1 MAEPAPRVTLVR
13 GDYTV
18 APGDEWTSAAA
29 QAHVYVVSRE
39 TTGPVWRASDFGAYE
54 KYAPLGTMHLACDR
68 CGQSVICLS
77 PDIRGA
83 PYRVSAAEILA
94 GILAHLRQCHADVVA
109 S

>member
-1 MAEPAPRVTLVR
+1 MAEPVPRVTLIR

-18 APGDEWTSAAA
+18 YPGPQWTSAAMDA
-29 QAHVYVVSRE
+29 ALFVVSRE
-39 TTGPVWRASDFGAYE
+39 TEGPVHRASDFGAYE
-54 KYAPLGTMHLACDR
+54 TDVPLGTVHLACDR
-68 CGQSVICLS
+68 CGQSVLCLS
-77 PDIRGA
+77 PDVRGA